1 MALCLRSQGQK
12 IYFALGGDKLLKS
25 PPILALSDPKKKGHA
40 GTKIDHN
47 LGGMTIE
54 LKNRVSPSIPPTR
67 EARNTAA
74 PRVEEPSFATSRQL
88 KLPEGSQREVTV
100 GDVSGTIYYKAPT
113 AKQVAVVYADDRIR
127 TALIASCLIA
137 EGKDSDQA
145 NQLAASAL
153 GACYHGG
160 NKELEKL
167 GIEAPAII
175 LPTTT
180 RDGGIIAH
188 ELAHALGGSEREANE
203 AQRGYLKRRGVTEIP
218 MIDPTRYA
226 TPELRP
232 SEEGKVISLAVGPVG
247 GGGGGWHNYNRLP
260 AVKRVGPPTGVNRVE
275 GVKRPDLVE
284 LGSDRAS
291 DPARQSRQQRSEE
304 SPINLAVELAGAAL
318 AAAAATASEI
328 AARAARLVAK
338 PTPPPEEKKVAGVS
352 GGMGAG
358 MNPGQHGGGQSQ
370 GDQRRG
376 NAQKQVEKK
385 ES

>member
-1 MALCLRSQGQK
+1 
-12 IYFALGGDKLLKS
+12 
-25 PPILALSDPKKKGHA
+25 
-40 GTKIDHN
+40 
-47 LGGMTIE
+47 MTIE
-54 LKNRVSPSIPPTR
+54 LKNIVSPSIPPTR

-232 SEEGKVISLAVGPVG
+232 SEEGKVISLAIGPVG
-247 GGGGGWHNYNRLP
+247 GGGGGWRNYNSNRI
-260 AVKRVGPPTGVNRVE
+260 PPVNRVKPAAE
-275 GVKRPDLVE
+275 VNRVKVVKRADSVQ
-284 LGSDRAS
+284 LGANKATDS
-291 DPARQSRQQRSEE
+291 ARSSSQQRSEE
-304 SPINLAVELAGAAL
+304 SAVKLAAELAGAAL
-318 AAAAATASEI
+318 AAI
-328 AARAARLVAK
+328 AAVAAEIGARISRTFGK
-338 PTPPPEEKKVAGVS
+338 SPPPSEEKKVDGVS
-352 GGMGAG
+352 DVVSAG
-358 MNPGQHGGGQSQ
+358 MNSGQHGRGRGQ

-376 NAQKQVEKK
+376 KEPKGEEKK
-385 ES
+385 KS